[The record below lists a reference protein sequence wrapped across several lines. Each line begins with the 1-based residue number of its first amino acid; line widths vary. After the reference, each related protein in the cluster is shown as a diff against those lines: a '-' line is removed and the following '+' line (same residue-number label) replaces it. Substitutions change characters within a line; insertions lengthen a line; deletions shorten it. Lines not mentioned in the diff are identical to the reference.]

1 MPETVMVIA
10 NPAASAFTGTDF
22 RAVCRILG
30 ERYEVEGHWPES
42 PLVTHQ
48 MALEAASRGL
58 AGVFAMGGDGVVH
71 HAAQGLVNSSVPLGI
86 IPSGT
91 TNVLARILGLPGNPS
106 AAARHHL
113 VATPRPMGT
122 IRAEIERENGDIVHD
137 HALFAFGVGFDA
149 DVVEQAE
156 REGQRKRT
164 MGGLHYAV
172 STFSQIWHYRDK
184 RPHGIAQVAG
194 ESIESVAAQVQIHD
208 VYTYFG
214 KVPLKIG
221 PAPDGALTVTTYA
234 RLGPSVIPRL
244 AIGAASGTRMEQ
256 VRGASVFTEVGAFS
270 MVASDEPLSAQAD
283 GEPLGRAVSIRI
295 SHAPDTYFALT

>member
-1 MPETVMVIA
+1 MVIA

-22 RAVCRILG
+22 RTVCRILG

-42 PLVTHQ
+42 PLITHQ
-48 MALEAASRGL
+48 LALEAVSRGL

-91 TNVLARILGLPGNPS
+91 TNVLARILGIPGNPG

-113 VATPRPMGT
+113 AAKPRPMGA
-122 IRAEIERENGDIVHD
+122 IRTEIERENGDIVHD

-156 REGQRKRT
+156 RESHRKRT

-172 STFSQIWHYRDK
+172 STFSQIWHYRGK
-184 RPHGIAQVAG
+184 RPHGIIRVSG
-194 ESIESVAAQVQIHD
+194 DPIKSVAAQVQIHA

-214 KVPLKIG
+214 KIPLKIG
-221 PAPDGALTVTTYA
+221 PVPHRTLTVTTYSK
-234 RLGPSVIPRL
+234 LGPSVIPRL
-244 AIGAASGTRMEQ
+244 AIGAVSGTRMER
-256 VRGASVFTEVGAFS
+256 VRGATVFSEVDSFS
-270 MVASDEPLSAQAD
+270 IVAAGEPLAAQAD
-283 GEPLGRAVSIRI
+283 GEPLGRVRTVRVT
-295 SHAPDTYFALT
+295 HAPGAYLALA